1 MTEDEKKEVG
11 CFRFGVIA
19 DLVNRNDLES
29 GELERL
35 IGERCARKWQIP
47 YSDRTRI
54 SRSTILRWMRL
65 YKRGNRKLE
74 SLYPQSR
81 SDQGQSRTMDA
92 ETLLSLMSLREEFP
106 KVTVKGL
113 IRKMEERGM
122 APVKTRLNTSGVYR
136 FLKAYDLMNPDAP
149 GPEDRRKFEAE
160 LPNDLWQSDVMHG
173 PQIIVNGKLRKTY
186 LIAIIDDHSRLIPY
200 AGFYLSEGLDSW
212 LDALEKALLKRGLPR
227 KLYVDNGAA
236 YRSKHL
242 EQICAS
248 LGIALIH
255 ARPYKP
261 QGKGKIERFFRTV
274 RGDFIPSHPANT
286 LTDRKSVV

>member
-1 MTEDEKKEVG
+1 M
-11 CFRFGVIA
+11 
-19 DLVNRNDLES
+19 
-29 GELERL
+29 
-35 IGERCARKWQIP
+35 
-47 YSDRTRI
+47 
-54 SRSTILRWMRL
+54 
-65 YKRGNRKLE
+65 
-74 SLYPQSR
+74 
-81 SDQGQSRTMDA
+81 
-92 ETLLSLMSLREEFP
+92 
-106 KVTVKGL
+106 

-122 APVKTRLNTSGVYR
+122 VPAGVGLNVSGVYR
-136 FLKAYDLMNPDAP
+136 FFKAHDLMNPALS

-173 PQIIVNGKLRKTY
+173 PQVTVNGRMRKTY
-186 LIAIIDDHSRLIPY
+186 LIAIIDDHSRLIPH
-200 AGFYLSEGLDSW
+200 AEFYLSEGLDSW
-212 LDALEKALLKRGLPR
+212 LNTLEKALLKRGLPR

-274 RGDFIPSHPANT
+274 RGDFIPSHPSDI
-286 LTDRKSVV
+286 LTDLNTDMEGWVDRVYHERTHTSTKQSPVCPFFRQDGVCAGDTG